1 MLKTIILLI
10 QIILIAVY
18 IAINIQI
25 KKYIKAHSD
34 ETLEK
39 CGDYLSK
46 KITVRNVL
54 TLLVALCAISL
65 IFIR

>member
-18 IAINIQI
+18 LAINIQI
-25 KKYIKAHSD
+25 KKYIKAHSE
-34 ETLEK
+34 ETLKK
-39 CGDYLSK
+39 CENYLSK

-54 TLLVALCAISL
+54 ILLIALCALLL
-65 IFIR
+65 IIIR

>member
-18 IAINIQI
+18 ITINIQM
-25 KKYIKAHSD
+25 KKYIKAHSE

-39 CGDYLSK
+39 CGNYLGK
-46 KITVRNVL
+46 KIAVRNVL
-54 TLLVALCAISL
+54 ILLIALCAISL

>member
-18 IAINIQI
+18 IAINIQM
-25 KKYIKAHSD
+25 KKYIKSHSD

-39 CGDYLSK
+39 CENYLSK
-46 KITVRNVL
+46 KTAVKNVL
-54 TLLVALCAISL
+54 ILLIALCAISL